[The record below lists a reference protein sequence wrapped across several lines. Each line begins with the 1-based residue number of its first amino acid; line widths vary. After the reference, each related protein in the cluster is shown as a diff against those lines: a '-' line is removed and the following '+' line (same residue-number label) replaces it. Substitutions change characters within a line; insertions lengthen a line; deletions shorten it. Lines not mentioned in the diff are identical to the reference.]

1 MSVFITTAMA
11 GCIREVFADFDPST
25 VAKMDEDTTIAEIS
39 GNKEL
44 KLAEARV
51 RCIVENAKCIQKA
64 SRSMD
69 LNELNCSTHLDHK
82 DEPLKNFFF
91 FLQK

>member
-1 MSVFITTAMA
+1 MLIDHNWTEILKRRDMY
-11 GCIREVFADFDPST
+11 REVFADFDPSR
-25 VAKMDEDTTIAEIS
+25 VAKMDEDAIAEIS

-44 KLAEARV
+44 KLAECRV

-69 LNELNCSTHLDHK
+69 LNELFNS
-82 DEPLKNFFF
+82 PRS
-91 FLQK
+91 QR